1 MIERESI
8 QALNCKV
15 VIWKQNWKPFTFSLP
30 SEILNICLKQM
41 ECWIWL
47 TNLEGER
54 RGFIDDSDDGV
65 WVGVARVADTC
76 VVSFVW
82 ERDVA
87 HRKEDKGEM
96 TKLCWVCVIKPQDG
110 WWGEGKVVLW
120 ISTAKNGLLIIYD
133 GLIFNFW

>member
-30 SEILNICLKQM
+30 TEILNMCVKQM

-54 RGFIDDSDDGV
+54 RGIIDDSDDGV
-65 WVGVARVADTC
+65 WWEWHVWPTPVLCHSCENGMWHIGRRIRVKWPNCA
-76 VVSFVW
+76 
-82 ERDVA
+82 E
-87 HRKEDKGEM
+87 
-96 TKLCWVCVIKPQDG
+96 CVIKPQDG
-110 WWGEGKVVLW
+110 WWGEGKAVLW